1 MVQGAGGGEEQA
13 LRTATISTA
22 SNATARLMM
31 WCAFQPPWVVVAGN
45 GRDMGGFL
53 PEVETDSPSLSGT
66 GMESIGVN
74 PQIRWG

>member
-1 MVQGAGGGEEQA
+1 MCGPGRWGEEQA

-31 WCAFQPPWVVVAGN
+31 WCAFHPPWAVAGS
-45 GRDMGGFL
+45 GCDMGGFL
-53 PEVETDSPSLSGT
+53 PEAETDSPSLSGT
-66 GMESIGVN
+66 VTESIGVN